1 MMPRPFSQSVDF
13 PLVMTTVGSA
23 ALVFVI
29 DLFFPQG
36 VAIGMLYAIPVLLAA
51 RSRQARFTVVFAA
64 ACTVLAVLGH
74 VFSDSGFAPPWMSI
88 TNRTISIAM
97 FWGVALL
104 SLQHLKVKEQVDR
117 LHGLLPMCA
126 SCHKIRDDKG
136 YWSKVEEYLEAR
148 TQTMLTHGICPECM
162 QKWYPEFYPQV
173 VDQYP
178 DLFKDPSAGI
188 VDERLL
194 HSKEAP

>member
-1 MMPRPFSQSVDF
+1 MPKPS
-13 PLVMTTVGSA
+13 PLSPDIQLIVTTAGA
-23 ALVFVI
+23 AAGVFVI

-51 RSRQARFTVVFAA
+51 RSRQPRFTVLFAA
-64 ACTVLAVLGH
+64 ACTILAIAGH
-74 VFSDSGFAPPWMSI
+74 VFSAPGTAPWI
-88 TNRTISIAM
+88 AVTNRTLSIIV

-104 SLQHLKVKEQVDR
+104 SLQHLKVKEQIDL
-117 LHGLLPMCA
+117 LHDLLPMCA

-136 YWSKVEEYLEAR
+136 YWSRVEEYLEAR

-173 VDQYP
+173 VEQYP
-178 DLFKDPSAGI
+178 DLFKDRSAGI
-188 VDERLL
+188 ADERFL
-194 HSKEAP
+194 HSEKNP

>member
-1 MMPRPFSQSVDF
+1 
-13 PLVMTTVGSA
+13 MTTVGA
-23 ALVFVI
+23 AAAVFVI

-51 RSRQARFTVVFAA
+51 RSRQPHFTVLFAV
-64 ACTVLAVLGH
+64 ACTVLAILGH
-74 VFSDSGFAPPWMSI
+74 VFSAPGAPLWISL
-88 TNRTISIAM
+88 TNRTLSILM

-104 SLQHLKVKEQVDR
+104 FLQHLKVKEQVDL
-117 LHGLLPMCA
+117 LHDLLPMCA

-136 YWSKVEEYLEAR
+136 YWSQVEEYLEAR
-148 TQTMLTHGICPECM
+148 TQSMLTHGICPECM

-173 VDQYP
+173 VEQYP

-194 HSKEAP
+194 HSKESP

>member
-1 MMPRPFSQSVDF
+1 MPKPS
-13 PLVMTTVGSA
+13 PLSPDIQLVTTTAGA
-23 ALVFVI
+23 AAAVFVF

-51 RSRQARFTVVFAA
+51 RSRQPRFTLLFAA
-64 ACTVLAVLGH
+64 ACTILAVLGH
-74 VFSDSGFAPPWMSI
+74 IYSASGAPLWIAI
-88 TNRTISIAM
+88 TNRALSIIV

-104 SLQHLKVKEQVDR
+104 SLQHLKVKEQVDL
-117 LHGLLPMCA
+117 LHDLLPMCA

-173 VDQYP
+173 VEQYP
-178 DLFKDPSAGI
+178 DLFKDASAGI
-188 VDERLL
+188 ADERRL
-194 HSKEAP
+194 HPEKTP